1 MLYYFPHPT
10 NFRINKDV
18 IRMRRLEGA
27 AGYGIYVMLLE
38 IVRDS
43 EDQQVFDDPESLA
56 FAIHEDDVSMISRI
70 CHDYSLFTL
79 TDDGYLRSPFLAM
92 CQQQADERAAKARE
106 WGKMGAKARYSRA
119 DQRQPSPEPGQEP
132 GAAAHVSAADH
143 GNVPY
148 ALPMGGGMD
157 SPCINQ
163 NEQPKGKEKESSQ
176 QPTKSK
182 LVALEWLGLPG
193 GDWLEMCRSNPKLDL
208 CTIEE
213 RFGMS
218 LDRSH
223 NPLMLREWF
232 ANWPIPEQLYTT
244 LRVFTDDW
252 RVDHPVFV
260 AINAV
265 RVHAQKTQYRPAHP
279 WEYLIST
286 AIKFYNQASSI

>member
-1 MLYYFPHPT
+1 
-10 NFRINKDV
+10 
-18 IRMRRLEGA
+18 MRRQEGA
-27 AGYGIYVMLLE
+27 AGYGVYVMILE
-38 IVRDS
+38 LMRDS
-43 EDQQVFDDPESLA
+43 EGQRVYDDAESIA
-56 FAIHEDDVSMISRI
+56 FALNEDDVSLISRI

-79 TDDGYLRSPFLAM
+79 TDDSYIESPFLAM

-106 WGKMGAKARYSRA
+106 WGRKGAAARYHGTDKS
-119 DQRQPSPEPGQEP
+119 QPSPSQAPG
-132 GAAAHVSAADH
+132 SAAQDLPQTLAH
-143 GNVPY
+143 GDKPY
-148 ALPMGGGMD
+148 ALPMGEGIPD
-157 SPCINQ
+157 PCVNQ
-163 NEQPKGKEKESSQ
+163 NNKTIVNQKENNQPT
-176 QPTKSK
+176 TKSK
-182 LVALEWLGLPG
+182 LVALEWLGLAG
-193 GDWLEMCRSNPKLDL
+193 ADWLEMCRSNPKLDL

-218 LDRSH
+218 LDRTH

-244 LRVFTDDW
+244 LRVLSDDW

-265 RVHAQKTQYRPAHP
+265 RVHAQKTQYRPQHP